1 MLFCRKPVRRW
12 IGEGMLGE
20 PLPPEGHRT
29 GIMKTSRILLSFALT
44 ALACIS
50 SLHAQSLLIRGG
62 TLIDGTGRAAIQDAQ
77 ILIRDGMIAEVR
89 AGGAL
94 ERSAGVDVVEARGK
108 FIIPGLIDSHIHYR
122 DSNAELFLAHGV
134 TTVYDL
140 GNPYQWQ
147 AAIKKG
153 FNSGRMFGPRYFF
166 CGEMGLPGNDA
177 EQQPTVERRSLN
189 IIRKPEDAAAIVKR
203 LKDSGVD
210 CIKLDENFS
219 GELFSAIAQA
229 AHASGLKVISHSL
242 NAADSIRWGID
253 GVEHMVGIAVAT
265 AASPR
270 AKEAVGRLRLEA
282 GHKNSSLYQWMEP
295 PEFDRLIQ
303 DLVSR
308 HVFINPTLA
317 FEWKALSE
325 RIQQHEQ
332 EDLRL
337 FNTPELS
344 YFLVDDRLMILG
356 QYHWADNRS
365 PEEIRQFKDGY
376 RKVQQFLAKFV
387 QAGGKIYAGTDSSAA
402 TTPGL
407 SLHHEMELL
416 VDAGLSP
423 MHAIQATTKNGAEI
437 LGLDSRLGTIEKGK
451 IADLILLDANP
462 LESIANTKK
471 IFRVIKDGRI
481 VDIQY
486 HANYEI
492 PIKRPGPESKH
503 LYNPVPQLRDV
514 LPPVAVEGESVNV
527 QILGRGFTPNSVVK
541 FDGRAVETRWVNS
554 TELRSALTTSQTARV
569 GTFLITVETPKPG
582 GGISEPVEFLIT
594 FK

>member
-1 MLFCRKPVRRW
+1 MKPS
-12 IGEGMLGE
+12 
-20 PLPPEGHRT
+20 RT
-29 GIMKTSRILLSFALT
+29 LLHFAL
-44 ALACIS
+44 AMVACTS

-62 TLIDGTGRAAIQDAQ
+62 TLIDGTGRSAIQDAQ
-77 ILIRDGMIAEVR
+77 IFIQDGMIAEIR
-89 AGGAL
+89 AG
-94 ERSAGVDVVEARGK
+94 DVLTSSRDVEVLDARGK

-134 TTVYDL
+134 TTVNDL
-140 GNPYQWQ
+140 GDPFQWQ
-147 AAIKKG
+147 AALKKG
-153 FNSGRMFGPRYFF
+153 FNGGRMFGPRYFF
-166 CGEMGLPGNDA
+166 CGEIDLPDTDTRLR
-177 EQQPTVERRSLN
+177 PTVERRSLDT
-189 IIRKPEDAAAIVKR
+189 IRKPEDAPVIVKH
-203 LKDSGVD
+203 LKDSGID

-219 GELFSAIAQA
+219 GELFSAIARA
-229 AHASGLKVISHSL
+229 AHASGMKVISHSL

-253 GVEHMVGIAVAT
+253 GVEHMVGLAVAT

-295 PEFDRLIQ
+295 MEFDRLIQ

-308 HVFINPTLA
+308 HVFINPTLS

-325 RIQQHEQ
+325 RAQQHER

-344 YFLVDDRLMILG
+344 YFLLDDRLMILG

-365 PEEIRQFKDGY
+365 PEEISQFKNGY
-376 RKVQQFLAKFV
+376 RMVQQFLKRFV
-387 QAGGKIYAGTDSSAA
+387 EAGGKIYAGTDSSAA

-423 MHAIQATTKNGAEI
+423 MQAIQAATTNGAAI
-437 LGLDSRLGTIEKGK
+437 IGLDSQLGTVEKGK
-451 IADLILLDANP
+451 IADLVLLDGNP

-471 IFRVIKDGRI
+471 IFRVIKGGRVI
-481 VDIQY
+481 DTKY
-486 HANYEI
+486 HTDYEI
-492 PIKRPGPESKH
+492 LIKRPGPESKH

-514 LPPVAVEGESVNV
+514 LPPVAVEGESISLR
-527 QILGRGFTPNSVVK
+527 ILGESFTPNSVVK
-541 FDGRAVETRWVNS
+541 FDGGSLETRWVNS
-554 TELRSALTTSQTARV
+554 TELRAALATSQTARV
-569 GTFLITVETPKPG
+569 GTFSITVETPKPG
-582 GGISEPVEFLIT
+582 GGLSGPVEFLVT

>member
-1 MLFCRKPVRRW
+1 M
-12 IGEGMLGE
+12 
-20 PLPPEGHRT
+20 
-29 GIMKTSRILLSFALT
+29 
-44 ALACIS
+44 
-50 SLHAQSLLIRGG
+50 LIRGG

-77 ILIRDGMIAEVR
+77 ILVRDGMISEIR

-94 ERSAGVDVVEARGK
+94 EPPAGAQVVEARGK

-134 TTVYDL
+134 TTVNDL
-140 GNPYQWQ
+140 GDPSLWQ
-147 AAIKKG
+147 AALKKG
-153 FNSGRMFGPRYFF
+153 FNSGRMFGPRFF
-166 CGEMGLPGNDA
+166 YCGDIGLPENDA
-177 EQQPTVERRSLN
+177 EPRPAVERRGLDT
-189 IIRKPEDAAAIVKR
+189 IRRPEDAAAIVKR

-219 GELFSAIAQA
+219 AELFSAIAQA
-229 AHASGLKVISHSL
+229 AHASGMKVIAHSL
-242 NAADSIRWGID
+242 NAANSIQWGID
-253 GVEHMVGIAVAT
+253 GIEHMVGIAVAT

-295 PEFDRLIQ
+295 REFDRLIK

-308 HVFINPTLA
+308 HVFVNPTLA

-325 RIQQHEQ
+325 RTPQHEQ
-332 EDLRL
+332 EDARL
-337 FNTPELS
+337 FSIPELS
-344 YFLVDDRLMILG
+344 YFSIDDRLMILG
-356 QYHWADNRS
+356 QYHWADNRK

-376 RKVQQFLAKFV
+376 RMVQQFLKKFAE
-387 QAGGKIYAGTDSSAA
+387 AGGKIYAGTDSSAA

-423 MHAIQATTKNGAEI
+423 MQAIQTATTHGAEI
-437 LGLDSRLGTIEKGK
+437 AGLGSKLGTIERGK

-462 LESIANTKK
+462 LENISNTRK
-471 IFRVIKDGRI
+471 IFKVIKDGRI
-481 VDIQY
+481 VDTRY
-486 HANYEI
+486 HADYEI

-514 LPPVAVEGESVNV
+514 SPPVVVEGEKVSLR
-527 QILGRGFTPNSVVK
+527 ILGRGFTANSVVK
-541 FDGRAVETRWVNS
+541 FAGRAVETRWVNS
-554 TELRSALTTSQTARV
+554 TELRATLEPSQTSRV

-582 GGISEPVEFLIT
+582 GGITSPVEFLVT

>member
-1 MLFCRKPVRRW
+1 MR
-12 IGEGMLGE
+12 
-20 PLPPEGHRT
+20 
-29 GIMKTSRILLSFALT
+29 
-44 ALACIS
+44 
-50 SLHAQSLLIRGG
+50 
-62 TLIDGTGRAAIQDAQ
+62 DAQ
-77 ILIRDGMIAEVR
+77 ILIRDGMIADIR

-94 ERSAGVDVVEARGK
+94 EQSSGVDMLDARGK

-134 TTVYDL
+134 TTVNDL
-140 GNPYQWQ
+140 GDPYQWQ
-147 AAIKKG
+147 AALKKG

-166 CGEMGLPGNDA
+166 CGEIGLPDTDR
-177 EQQPTVERRSLN
+177 EQRPAVERRGLDT
-189 IIRKPEDAAAIVKR
+189 IRKPEDAPAIVKR
-203 LKDSGVD
+203 LKDSGVE

-219 GELFSAIAQA
+219 GELFSAIARA
-229 AHASGLKVISHSL
+229 AHASGMKVISHSL

-270 AKEAVGRLRLEA
+270 AKEAVGRMRLDA

-295 PEFDRLIQ
+295 QEFDRLIQ

-308 HVFINPTLA
+308 HVFINPTLS

-325 RIQQHEQ
+325 RAPQHER
-332 EDLRL
+332 EDQRL
-337 FNTPELS
+337 FNTPQLS
-344 YFLVDDRLMILG
+344 YFLLDDRLMILG
-356 QYHWADNRS
+356 QYHWADDRS
-365 PEEIRQFKDGY
+365 PEEIRQFRDGY
-376 RKVQQFLAKFV
+376 RGVQQFLKKFV
-387 QAGGKIYAGTDSSAA
+387 DAGGKIYAGTDSSAA

-423 MHAIQATTKNGAEI
+423 MQAIQAAATNGAEI
-437 LGLDSRLGTIEKGK
+437 MGLGSKLGTIEKGK
-451 IADLILLDANP
+451 IADLVLLDANP
-462 LESIANTKK
+462 LESISNTKT
-471 IFRVIKDGRI
+471 IFKVVKDGRI
-481 VDIQY
+481 VDTQY
-486 HANYEI
+486 HADYEI

-514 LPPVAVEGESVNV
+514 LPPVAVEGESVNLR
-527 QILGRGFTPNSVVK
+527 ILGRGFTPNSVVK

-554 TELRSALTTSQTARV
+554 TELRAALVPSQTVRV
-569 GTFLITVETPKPG
+569 GTFSITVDTPKPG
-582 GGISEPVEFLIT
+582 GGVSGAVEFLIT

>member
-1 MLFCRKPVRRW
+1 MKPS
-12 IGEGMLGE
+12 
-20 PLPPEGHRT
+20 RT
-29 GIMKTSRILLSFALT
+29 LLYFALAT
-44 ALACIS
+44 AACTS

-62 TLIDGTGRAAIQDAQ
+62 TLIDGTGRSAIQNAQ
-77 ILIRDGMIAEVR
+77 ILIRDGMIAEIH
-89 AGGAL
+89 AGDASERGGGVEVL
-94 ERSAGVDVVEARGK
+94 EAHGK

-134 TTVYDL
+134 TTVNDL

-147 AAIKKG
+147 AALKKC

-166 CGEMGLPGNDA
+166 CGEIGLQDANA
-177 EQQPTVERRSLN
+177 EQRPTVERRGLDT
-189 IIRKPEDAAAIVKR
+189 IRKPEDAPTIVKR
-203 LKDSGVD
+203 LKDRGID

-219 GELFSAIAQA
+219 GELFSAIARA
-229 AHASGLKVISHSL
+229 AHASGMKVISHSL
-242 NAADSIRWGID
+242 NAADSIGWGID
-253 GVEHMVGIAVAT
+253 GVEHMVGVAVAT

-295 PEFDRLIQ
+295 VEFDRLIQ
-303 DLVSR
+303 DLTNR
-308 HVFINPTLA
+308 HVFINPTLS

-325 RIQQHEQ
+325 RSQQHER

-337 FNTPELS
+337 FNTPQLS
-344 YFLVDDRLMILG
+344 YFLLDDRLMILG

-365 PEEIRQFKDGY
+365 PEEIRQLKNGY
-376 RKVQQFLAKFV
+376 RMVQQFLKKFAE
-387 QAGGKIYAGTDSSAA
+387 AGGKIYAGTDSSAA

-423 MHAIQATTKNGAEI
+423 MQVIQAATTNGAEI
-437 LGLDSRLGTIEKGK
+437 VGLGSKLGTIEKGK
-451 IADLILLDANP
+451 IADLVLLDANP

-481 VDIQY
+481 VDTEY
-486 HANYEI
+486 HADYEI

-503 LYNPVPQLRDV
+503 LYNPAPQLRDV
-514 LPPVAVEGESVNV
+514 LPPIAVEGESVSLR
-527 QILGRGFTPNSVVK
+527 ILGQGFRPNSVVK
-541 FDGRAVETRWVNS
+541 FGGRTVETRWINS
-554 TELRSALTTSQTARV
+554 TELRAELATSQTARV
-569 GTFLITVETPKPG
+569 GTFLISVETPKPG
-582 GGISEPVEFLIT
+582 GGLSGPVEFLIT

>member
-1 MLFCRKPVRRW
+1 MKPS
-12 IGEGMLGE
+12 
-20 PLPPEGHRT
+20 RT
-29 GIMKTSRILLSFALT
+29 LLYFALAT
-44 ALACIS
+44 AACTS

-62 TLIDGTGRAAIQDAQ
+62 TLIDGTGRSAIQNAQ
-77 ILIRDGMIAEVR
+77 ILIRDGLIAEIR
-89 AGGAL
+89 AGDASERHVGVEVL
-94 ERSAGVDVVEARGK
+94 EAGGK

-134 TTVYDL
+134 TTVNDL

-147 AAIKKG
+147 AALKKG

-166 CGEMGLPGNDA
+166 CGEIGLQDANA
-177 EQQPTVERRSLN
+177 EQRPTVERRGLDT
-189 IIRKPEDAAAIVKR
+189 IRKPEDAPGIVKR
-203 LKDSGVD
+203 LKDRGID

-219 GELFSAIAQA
+219 GELFSAIARA
-229 AHASGLKVISHSL
+229 AHAAGMKVISHSL
-242 NAADSIRWGID
+242 NAADSIGWGID
-253 GVEHMVGIAVAT
+253 GVEHMVGVAVAA

-295 PEFDRLIQ
+295 LEFDRLIQ
-303 DLVSR
+303 DLTSR
-308 HVFINPTLA
+308 HVFINPTLS

-325 RIQQHEQ
+325 RSQQHER

-337 FNTPELS
+337 FNTPQLS
-344 YFLVDDRLMILG
+344 YFLLDDRLMILG

-365 PEEIRQFKDGY
+365 PEEIRQFKNGY
-376 RKVQQFLAKFV
+376 RMVQQFLKKFAE
-387 QAGGKIYAGTDSSAA
+387 AGGKIYAGTDSSAA

-423 MHAIQATTKNGAEI
+423 MQAIQAATTNGAEI
-437 LGLDSRLGTIEKGK
+437 VGLGSKLGTIEKGK
-451 IADLILLDANP
+451 IADLVLLDANP

-481 VDIQY
+481 VDTEY
-486 HANYEI
+486 HADYEI

-514 LPPVAVEGESVNV
+514 LPPIAVEGESVSLR
-527 QILGRGFTPNSVVK
+527 ILGQGFTPNSVVK
-541 FDGRAVETRWVNS
+541 FDGRILETRWINS
-554 TELRSALTTSQTARV
+554 TELRAALATSQTARV

-582 GGISEPVEFLIT
+582 GGLSGPVEFLIT

>member
-1 MLFCRKPVRRW
+1 MKPSQV
-12 IGEGMLGE
+12 
-20 PLPPEGHRT
+20 
-29 GIMKTSRILLSFALT
+29 LLCFALAT
-44 ALACIS
+44 AACTS
-50 SLHAQSLLIRGG
+50 SLNAQSLLIRGG
-62 TLIDGTGRAAIQDAQ
+62 TLIDGTGRSAIQDTQ

-94 ERSAGVDVVEARGK
+94 ERSAGLEVLEARGK

-134 TTVYDL
+134 TTVNDL
-140 GNPYQWQ
+140 GDPYQWQ
-147 AAIKKG
+147 AALKKG

-166 CGEMGLPGNDA
+166 CGEIGLPSTDA
-177 EQQPTVERRSLN
+177 ERPTVERRGLDV
-189 IIRKPEDAAAIVKR
+189 IRKPEDAATIVKH

-219 GELFSAIAQA
+219 GELFSAIARA
-229 AHASGLKVISHSL
+229 AHASGMKVISHSL

-253 GVEHMVGIAVAT
+253 GVEHMVGVAVAT

-282 GHKNSSLYQWMEP
+282 GHKNSSVYQWMEP
-295 PEFDRLIQ
+295 LEFDRLIQ

-325 RIQQHEQ
+325 RSQQHER

-337 FNTPELS
+337 FNTPQLS
-344 YFLVDDRLMILG
+344 YFSLDDRLMILG

-365 PEEIRQFKDGY
+365 PEDIRQFRDGY
-376 RKVQQFLAKFV
+376 RMVQQFLKKFV
-387 QAGGKIYAGTDSSAA
+387 EAGGKIYAGTDSSAA

-423 MHAIQATTKNGAEI
+423 MQAIQAATTNGAAI
-437 LGLDSRLGTIEKGK
+437 IGLDSKLGTIEKGK
-451 IADLILLDANP
+451 IAYLVLLDANP
-462 LESIANTKK
+462 LENIANTKK
-471 IFRVIKDGRI
+471 ILRVIKDGRI
-481 VDIQY
+481 IDTNY
-486 HANYEI
+486 HADYEM

-514 LPPVAVEGESVNV
+514 SPPVAVEVESASLRIFGE
-527 QILGRGFTPNSVVK
+527 GFTPNSVVK
-541 FDGRAVETRWVNS
+541 FD
-554 TELRSALTTSQTARV
+554 
-569 GTFLITVETPKPG
+569 
-582 GGISEPVEFLIT
+582 
-594 FK
+594 